1 MKKSLLISIL
11 LISILSIYGVYA
23 DGLKGRFDSNDFCE
37 FKLREYNFPN
47 TPTSGSSVGDYLEY
61 IIDIFRWLHL
71 SGLLFC
77 AIIPVLGTFFI
88 SLGFLNTLRIFKDI
102 WINVAISILIGI
114 SFTSFGPLNFIV
126 GYIFQGMGA
135 WGVGIFA
142 AMFFVG
148 TYLLFLRRKAEW
160 GTQSSIASAFEK
172 ESKMLDNSIRE
183 KREEYE
189 KLMHDLATANII
201 ARAGIRSRMKKIEKE
216 VRDLTGRLKELK
228 EEYET

>member
-1 MKKSLLISIL
+1 MNMKKSFLISVFFIFL
-11 LISILSIYGVYA
+11 LSFSGVNA
-23 DGLKGRFDSNDFCE
+23 AIFDKDSNYC
-37 FKLREYNFPN
+37 KPNLSKYTFPT
-47 TPTSGSSVGDYLEY
+47 TPGSGSSVNDYMQFIL
-61 IIDIFRWLHL
+61 DIFAWLHETN
-71 SGLLFC
+71 LLFC
-77 AIIPVLGTFFI
+77 AIIPVLGAFII
-88 SLGFLNTLRIFKDI
+88 SLGFLNTLRIFKDS

>member
-1 MKKSLLISIL
+1 MIMKKSFLISIFFIFL
-11 LISILSIYGVYA
+11 LSFFGVNA
-23 DGLKGRFDSNDFCE
+23 TIFDKDSSYCKPDVTTHT
-37 FKLREYNFPN
+37 FP
-47 TPTSGSSVGDYLEY
+47 TISGSSVNDYMQFIL
-61 IIDIFRWLHL
+61 DIFNWLHVTN
-71 SGLLFC
+71 LLFC
-77 AIIPVLGTFFI
+77 AIIPVLGAFII
-88 SLGFLNTLRIFKDI
+88 SLGFLNTLRIFKDS

-172 ESKMLDNSIRE
+172 ESKMLDSSIRG

-201 ARAGIRSRMKKIEKE
+201 ARAGIRNRMKKIEKE